1 MKLSLKK
8 LRMTFSM
15 AFGIDSNDM
24 EFYEANSVG
33 DKFKKLHSWSI
44 DIGQC
49 NGNCKQLDI
58 ELQSLSMI
66 GGVATPKTFC
76 TPSETGHLIVK
87 FKSAVRI
94 HNSFYGFWYNLYHI
108 TNF

>member
-1 MKLSLKK
+1 
-8 LRMTFSM
+8 M
-15 AFGIDSNDM
+15 AFGIDSNEM

-33 DKFKKLHSWSI
+33 DKFKKLNSWSI

-58 ELQSLSMI
+58 ELQSLSMV
-66 GGVATPKTFC
+66 GGVATPTTFC

-87 FKSAVRI
+87 FRSTVRI
-94 HNSFYGFWYNLYHI
+94 QNLSESYVMIYNSFSGFWYNRFLE
-108 TNF
+108 

>member
-1 MKLSLKK
+1 
-8 LRMTFSM
+8 M
-15 AFGIDSNDM
+15 AFGIDSDEM

-58 ELQSLSMI
+58 ELQSLSML

-87 FKSAVRI
+87 FRSAVRI
-94 HNSFYGFWYNLYHI
+94 HHSFYGFWYNLYHI